1 MKDSGALSHILTH
14 LAEDRQKYFN
24 AMAPPIIQSSNFVF
38 DTLDDFRAAFVNE
51 LDSHI
56 YTRGNNPT
64 NKILRQ
70 KLAALEGTEDCLVFG
85 SGSAAVAAAVIG
97 NVKAGDHVVCVQ
109 APYSWTHKL
118 LTLFLDRFGVA
129 HTFVDGT
136 SMEAIEAAI
145 QPNTRMLFLESPNSV
160 TFACQ
165 DLRACAALAKA
176 KGIVTAIDNSY
187 ASPIY
192 QQPAQLG
199 IDIVLHSGTK
209 YLSGHSDVVV
219 GVLCAS
225 RAMVKKIFESEYMTL
240 GAILSPNDAAM
251 VIRGLRTLPLRV
263 AKSFATAQELVARLE
278 AHPAVERVIY
288 PFAKSFPQ
296 YDLARSQ
303 MSGAG
308 GLFSVLFKAKDIQ
321 QMEDFFHRLQR
332 FLLAVSWGGYESLV
346 IPFCAFY
353 NIEGRENP
361 DIPWNLMRF
370 YVGLED
376 VEFLWEDLAQGME
389 IFSEH

>member
-1 MKDSGALSHILTH
+1 MDLDHILTH
-14 LAEDRQKYFN
+14 LGEERERYFN
-24 AMAPPIIQSSNFVF
+24 AMTPPVIQSSNFVF
-38 DTLDDFRAAFVNE
+38 DTLDDFRGAFVNE

-64 NKILRQ
+64 NNILRK
-70 KLAALEGTEDCLVFG
+70 KLAALEETEDCLVFG
-85 SGSAAVAAAVIG
+85 SGSAAIAAAVVG
-97 NVKAGDHVVCVQ
+97 NVKAGDHVVCVK
-109 APYSWTHKL
+109 APYGWTTKL
-118 LTLFLDRFGVA
+118 LTLFLERFDVT

-136 SMEAIEAAI
+136 SIAAIEAAI
-145 QPNTRMLFLESPNSV
+145 QPNTSLLFLESPNSV
-160 TFACQ
+160 TFECQ
-165 DLRACAALAKA
+165 DLRACAALAKS

-192 QQPAQLG
+192 QQPAKLG

-209 YLSGHSDVVV
+209 YLAGHSDVVV

-240 GAILSPNDAAM
+240 GAILSPHDAAL
-251 VIRGLRTLPLRV
+251 VIRGLRTLPMRLER
-263 AKSFATAQELVARLE
+263 SFATAQELVARLE
-278 AHPAVERVIY
+278 QHPAVERVIY

-296 YDLARSQ
+296 YDLATAQ

-308 GLFSVLFKAKDIQ
+308 GLFSVLFKAKDIK
-321 QMEDFFHRLQR
+321 QMEDFFHRLKR

-361 DIPWNLMRF
+361 TIPWNLMRF
-370 YVGLED
+370 YVGLEE
-376 VEFLWEDLAQGME
+376 VEFLWEDLEQGMKVFE
-389 IFSEH
+389 EK